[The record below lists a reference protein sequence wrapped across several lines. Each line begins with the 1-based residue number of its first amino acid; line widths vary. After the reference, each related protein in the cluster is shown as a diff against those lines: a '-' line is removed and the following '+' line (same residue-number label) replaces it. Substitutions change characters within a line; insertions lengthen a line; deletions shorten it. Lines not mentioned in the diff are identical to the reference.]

1 MRHVLSVLVENEP
14 GVLSRVV
21 GLFSGRGFNIET
33 LNVGPT
39 LEDGLSL
46 MTITTSG
53 DEQIIEQITK
63 QLRKLVTVVKVVD
76 LTHLQSVEREM
87 VLIKVNAEDER
98 RAEVLRIADIFRC
111 KVVDVSG
118 NDLALEI
125 TGDQGKIKAIINLL
139 QRFGIKEF
147 ARTGTVAMRRSM
159 QME

>member
-33 LNVGPT
+33 LNVAPT

-53 DEQIIEQITK
+53 EEQIIEQITK

-118 NDLALEI
+118 NDLTLEI
-125 TGDQGKIKAIINLL
+125 TGDQGKIRAIVSLL

-159 QME
+159 QVD